1 MKDGDEPMTA
11 KDRPK
16 EELTKEQY
24 LWDGSGEPDPQ
35 VARLERALSQFRHSG
50 QVPVFP
56 AAAQTEARPSRA
68 RILQMPWQTRLA
80 AAVLFAALIVSGAL
94 LLRPKTPPVSGPGW
108 EVVSKQGAPQV
119 GTKRMSGADQK
130 GELEVGQVLETDR
143 ASRARIV
150 VAELGQIDVD
160 PGSRLRLLQS
170 SGSRKR
176 IALDRGTI
184 HAAIWAPPG
193 EFVVDTPS
201 AVAVDLGCAYTL
213 QVAPDGSGTLRT
225 TLGWV
230 GFERNGRES
239 FIPAGAMCSTR
250 PKTGPG
256 VPYFEDASQ
265 AFRAALAQFD
275 SGVATPEARRAALH
289 TILVEARKQDAF
301 TLWHLL
307 SRTEAAERA
316 QVYDRL
322 AALVPLPGG
331 ATPEGILQLDRRMLD
346 LWWNAFDLGDI
357 SVWRRWKQDWMDSQ
371 KKAMLR

>member
-1 MKDGDEPMTA
+1 MKDGDEAMTA

-24 LWDGSGEPDPQ
+24 LWDGSGEPDPE
-35 VARLERALSQFRHSG
+35 VARLERALTRFRHSG
-50 QVPVFP
+50 QVPVLP

-108 EVVSKQGAPQV
+108 EVVSKQGTPQV
-119 GTKRMSGADQK
+119 GAKRIGGVDQK
-130 GELEVGQVLETDR
+130 GELEVGQALETDS

-184 HAAIWAPPG
+184 HAAIWAPAG

-230 GFERNGRES
+230 GFQLNGRES

-250 PKTGPG
+250 PKTGPDT
-256 VPYFEDASQ
+256 PYFEDASQ
-265 AFRAALAQFD
+265 AFRVALAQFD
-275 SGVATPEARRAALH
+275 SGAATHAARGAALH

-307 SRTEAAERA
+307 SRTEATERA
-316 QVYDRL
+316 QIYDRL

-357 SVWRRWKQDWMDSQ
+357 SVWRRWKQDWMESQ

>member
-275 SGVATPEARRAALH
+275 SGAATREARRAALH

-331 ATPEGILQLDRRMLD
+331 AAPEGILQLDRRMLD

-357 SVWRRWKQDWMDSQ
+357 SVWRRWKQSLDGISKEAVM
-371 KKAMLR
+371 R

>member
-1 MKDGDEPMTA
+1 MKDGDEAMTA

-16 EELTKEQY
+16 EELTQEQY

-143 ASRARIV
+143 ASRASIV

-256 VPYFEDASQ
+256 APYFEDASQ

-322 AALVPLPGG
+322 AALLPLPGG